1 MDVDWEYPESNG
13 DRAFLVE
20 LMSRLRVYTNINQ
33 LFELCP
39 NSAWT
44 QDHACDNTVFSGNYG
59 TGFKPIIN
67 KNGWYTQYDPIA
79 MVPYMLRVDG
89 SRGYITYDDAFST
102 YFRVWYSDWQR
113 GLGGTFMWSLDADY
127 DGHSQDLMDA
137 MFSASN
143 WR

>member
-1 MDVDWEYPESNG
+1 VDVDWEYPESNG

-79 MVPYMLRVDG
+79 LVPFMLRVDG
-89 SRGYITYDDAFST
+89 SRGYITYDDAFSI
-102 YFRVWYSDWQR
+102 YFRVWYADWQR
-113 GLGGTFMWSLDADY
+113 GLRGTLCGRSTPIMT
-127 DGHSQDLMDA
+127 GI
-137 MFSASN
+137 
-143 WR
+143 RRI